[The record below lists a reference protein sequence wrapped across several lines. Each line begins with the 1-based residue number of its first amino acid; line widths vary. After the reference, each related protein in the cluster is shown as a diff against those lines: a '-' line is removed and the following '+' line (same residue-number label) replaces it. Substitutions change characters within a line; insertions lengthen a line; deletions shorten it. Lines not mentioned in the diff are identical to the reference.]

1 MGEQSNTP
9 LFAKCCII
17 GLGMMGGSL
26 GMALGRYGVVKDR
39 WGYDCDENVMEEARK
54 RDAVDQT
61 GELPAALEA
70 ADLVVLALPV
80 RQASEMVRQIAPLL
94 KPGAI
99 VTDVGS
105 TKKTFLAAMNRWLPR
120 GIVAV
125 GGHPMAGSEKAGIQ
139 AADPLLLENAVY
151 LLTPAAGAS
160 RQAVAIMER
169 MVRAIKAHPIVL
181 EAEDH
186 DQLVALVSH
195 LPHLLAVALVNTV
208 RHADGEKELIK
219 VLAGGGF
226 RDTTRIAMG
235 DTAVWYDIFSTNA
248 YHLKE
253 ALQRFQQELKALW
266 LLLEKEEEG
275 VARLALDEA
284 KAFRSAMPYRGKG
297 VLPEIFQLVLV
308 LPDVPGIIG
317 KVATLVGDA
326 GLNISEIEVLK
337 NREEDGGSIR
347 LGFSLLEERDRALQI
362 LENRGF
368 RCWKK
373 G

>member
-1 MGEQSNTP
+1 MGEQSEIP

-17 GLGMMGGSL
+17 GLGLMGGSL
-26 GMALGRYGVVKDR
+26 GMALGRYGVVEER
-39 WGYDCDENVMEEARK
+39 WGYDRDQNVMEEARN
-54 RDAVDQT
+54 RDVVDRT

-80 RQASEMVRQIAPLL
+80 RQAREMIRQIAPLL
-94 KPGAI
+94 KPGAV
-99 VTDVGS
+99 VTDLGS
-105 TKKTFLAAMNRWLPR
+105 TKKTLLDAMNRWLPR
-120 GIVAV
+120 GTFAV

-151 LLTPAAGAS
+151 LLTPAAGVS
-160 RQAVAIMER
+160 RQTVATMEK
-169 MVRAIKAHPIVL
+169 MVRAIKAYPIVL
-181 EAEDH
+181 EAEAH

-208 RHADGEKELIK
+208 RHAGREQELIK
-219 VLAGGGF
+219 LLAGGGF

-235 DTAVWYDIFSTNA
+235 NTAVWYDIFSTNSR
-248 YHLKE
+248 HVKE
-253 ALQRFQQELKALW
+253 ALQRFQEELKALW

-275 VARLALDEA
+275 AAHMALEEA

-297 VLPEIFQLVLV
+297 MLPEIFQLILV

-317 KVATLVGDA
+317 KVATLLGDV

-337 NREEDGGSIR
+337 NREEEGGSIR
-347 LGFSLLEERDRALQI
+347 LGFSLLEERDQALQI
-362 LENRGF
+362 LEGQGF

>member
-1 MGEQSNTP
+1 MGEQSETP

-17 GLGMMGGSL
+17 GLGLMGGSL
-26 GMALGRYGVVKDR
+26 GMALGRHGVVEER
-39 WGYDCDENVMEEARK
+39 WGYDHREDVMEEARN
-54 RDAVDQT
+54 RDAVDRT

-80 RQASEMVRQIAPLL
+80 RQASEMIRQIAPLL
-94 KPGAI
+94 KSGTM
-99 VTDVGS
+99 VTDLGS
-105 TKKTFLAAMNRWLPR
+105 TKKTILDAMSRWLPR

-125 GGHPMAGSEKAGIQ
+125 GGHPMTGSEKAGIR

-151 LLTPAAGAS
+151 LLTPAAGTS
-160 RQAVAIMER
+160 RQAVATMEK
-169 MVRAIKAHPIVL
+169 MVRAIKAYPVVL
-181 EAEDH
+181 EAEEH

-208 RHADGEKELIK
+208 RHAEGEQELIR
-219 VLAGGGF
+219 VMAGGGF
-226 RDTTRIAMG
+226 RDTTRIALG
-235 DTAVWYDIFSTNA
+235 DTSVWYDIFSTNSH
-248 YHLKE
+248 HLKE
-253 ALQRFQQELKALW
+253 SLQRFQEELKALW
-266 LLLEKEEEG
+266 LLLEKKEEEA
-275 VARLALDEA
+275 ARMALDEA
-284 KAFRSAMPYRGKG
+284 KAFRSAVPYRGKG

-326 GLNISEIEVLK
+326 GLNISEVEVLK

-347 LGFSLLEERDRALQI
+347 LGFSLLEERDQALLV
-362 LENRGF
+362 LESQGF